1 MLISPFSQDQESAIL
16 EIKQKHQD
24 EISNMNLTMEQAIA
38 SRESS
43 AEELFKFKS
52 LLMAKTNEIE
62 NLQKNLEA
70 SEEQMLEERSR
81 HKDEGERFI
90 AESFELRRRDQV
102 EAQRVVE
109 EIKGQAERTISS
121 LKSQHASEVEAIQY
135 EVNSERRSKED
146 VKMKAEAQA
155 SAMQQQIKWLES
167 QLADRDR
174 ELKLGKERILQV
186 ESELVEHKKT
196 SIEAEK
202 MTQLY
207 QMRFRSLDMSHLR
220 LHQSSTL
227 RSKGRMTCRQI
238 KISCKQ
244 S

>member
-1 MLISPFSQDQESAIL
+1 
-16 EIKQKHQD
+16 
-24 EISNMNLTMEQAIA
+24 MNLTMEQAIA

-62 NLQKNLEA
+62 NLQKHLEA

-155 SAMQQQIKWLES
+155 SAMQQEIKWLES